1 MRRLKKIIK
10 NERWSN
16 LPFCCCWFSDCR
28 ENVGNYFRF
37 VSAQVSYLG
46 HRFFKRHGYFDER
59 SRIGF
64 WKRPTEWYLKSAR
77 SIIRKPLN
85 EICSIHIWSE
95 HIVVIAYK
103 LTLLQGTLLNIHT
116 SAFQTFPT
124 LRPAWT
130 RVCAPALCSV
140 IQNCVLDPFQDYQA
154 PS

>member
-1 MRRLKKIIK
+1 MRGEVTYLFVVVGSVIAGRMLATISDLYQHRSAI
-10 NERWSN
+10 WATDFSN
-16 LPFCCCWFSDCR
+16 ATDTLMKDRESAF
-28 ENVGNYFRF
+28 ENVR
-37 VSAQVSYLG
+37 
-46 HRFFKRHGYFDER
+46 K
-59 SRIGF
+59 
-64 WKRPTEWYLKSAR
+64 WCLKSAR

-85 EICSIHIWSE
+85 EICSIHVWSE

-124 LRPAWT
+124 LRPART

-140 IQNCVLDPFQDYQA
+140 IQNCVLDPFQDHQA